1 MKADAHGIYFAL
13 PHNGSARAAH
23 AWRWCR
29 HAVWQGPEGDAWG
42 EMLRGVRAGEGFF
55 FKTHITANAA
65 MQPALKMPS
74 GGSSFKSAADSFGDC
89 VICKIGV

>member
-1 MKADAHGIYFAL
+1 MARPAGKGAGRIEWDAVKADAHGIYFAL

-29 HAVWQGPEGDAWG
+29 HAVCQGPEGDAWG

-55 FKTHITANAA
+55 LNLQHTTKRHRLMSTPT
-65 MQPALKMPS
+65 LSK
-74 GGSSFKSAADSFGDC
+74 
-89 VICKIGV
+89 